1 MQWLSKASQ
10 KINGSVEKF
19 LITLLINVFHYPS
32 IQLDRFLISLRN
44 YTLNLEIGRT
54 EWVKK

>member
-10 KINGSVEKF
+10 KINGSIEKF
-19 LITLLINVFHYPS
+19 LITLLINLFHYPS
-32 IQLDRFLISLRN
+32 IQLDRFLINLRN